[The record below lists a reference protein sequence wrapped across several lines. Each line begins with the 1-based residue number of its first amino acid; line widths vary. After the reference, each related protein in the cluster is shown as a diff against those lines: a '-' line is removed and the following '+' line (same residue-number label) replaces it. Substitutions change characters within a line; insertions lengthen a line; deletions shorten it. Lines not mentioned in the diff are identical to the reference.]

1 MSGMNS
7 IVKEQLG
14 AGRSTLRPDNKPVSL
29 LPQTPTVVQ
38 GVPPT
43 TPSGAQLTGSQV
55 GKIPSPV

>member
-29 LPQTPTVVQ
+29 LPQTPTVQSVSS
-38 GVPPT
+38 VP
-43 TPSGAQLTGSQV
+43 AQPKAV
-55 GKIPSPV
+55 PAPK